1 MSNFG
6 ETPKLIYPH
15 EGIDV
20 MHKNARGVYSSAYE
34 LMHFTHFISLQT
46 LHIESQESRSN
57 AFAVAN
63 GRIGANI
70 FPNKKL
76 FSDFINQ
83 LGYRAPRS
91 VIIEPEGIE
100 RGLDY
105 YSQVAALDER
115 RPQRFCKPVNAAR
128 GRGARMLNTIEDT
141 LAFITNRNEPYL
153 VQTFE
158 RPERD
163 WRYILHK
170 DSNQLANYEQ
180 SGWHVMFKVVQPTVV
195 GDGNKSIAVLVAED
209 ELMPINSKQNYVM
222 QHKND
227 LATVPDKDKVVQLV
241 HTGNRAQGA
250 YKIPHSKEEERN
262 LDRFMAQFMSDLEAG
277 LGTRMGTL
285 CVDLGATDSM
295 ALSGE
300 YDFEK
305 IKGSIVF
312 YEHQLPFGMKPYL
325 KDIPSETIWSPT
337 DNLIPRLFRKQYVE
351 AQVYA
356 GFVRSVIR
364 SGKFL
369 RDHKT

>member
-1 MSNFG
+1 
-6 ETPKLIYPH
+6 
-15 EGIDV
+15 
-20 MHKNARGVYSSAYE
+20 
-34 LMHFTHFISLQT
+34 
-46 LHIESQESRSN
+46 
-57 AFAVAN
+57 
-63 GRIGANI
+63 
-70 FPNKKL
+70 
-76 FSDFINQ
+76 
-83 LGYRAPRS
+83 
-91 VIIEPEGIE
+91 
-100 RGLDY
+100 
-105 YSQVAALDER
+105 
-115 RPQRFCKPVNAAR
+115 
-128 GRGARMLNTIEDT
+128 MLNTIEDT